1 MRTLALFAVPA
12 VLIFTLSVRSQE
24 NARASVS
31 QTSASTAAAMTPEQ
45 TAEMRADILMA
56 RKEYAAA
63 IDVYLSIAHDRKLP
77 VEEHKSFFGRLFGS
91 LGSDEPKENAQE
103 RHHDSILL
111 NKLGVAYQELGGNDA
126 AESYYKRAE
135 AADKT
140 FATPVN
146 NLGTLEYGL
155 HHYSKS
161 VNYYKRALR
170 MGASEA
176 TVYSNLGY
184 AYYSAKKYELAMD
197 SFNKALA
204 IDPTIFD
211 NHSGAG
217 GSIMQQRSAPDPG
230 TLNFFL
236 AKAYARLGDAEHA
249 AHYLKLARDYGYKDM
264 PSVSKD
270 KDFATVIKDPRV
282 QDVLH
287 NRPSF
292 TDTDSKSVAN

>member
-1 MRTLALFAVPA
+1 MRNLALFAVPA
-12 VLIFTLSVRSQE
+12 VLIFTLSVHSQE
-24 NARASVS
+24 NAGASVN
-31 QTSASTAAAMTPEQ
+31 QTSASTAPAMTPAQ
-45 TAEMRADILMA
+45 NAEMRADILMA

-63 IDVYLSIAHDRKLP
+63 IDAYLSIARDRKLS
-77 VEEHKSFFGRLFGS
+77 VEEHRGFFARLFG
-91 LGSDEPKENAQE
+91 GSGEPKGDTQE
-103 RHHDSILL
+103 RHGDAVLF

-140 FATPVN
+140 FSTPVN

-170 MGASEA
+170 MGAAQA

-184 AYYSAKKYELAMD
+184 AYYASKKYDLAMD
-197 SFNKALA
+197 SFGKALA

-211 NHSGAG
+211 NHSGSG
-217 GSIMQQRSAPDPG
+217 GSIMQQRSAPDPA

-236 AKAYARLGDAEHA
+236 AKAYARLGDAERA
-249 AHYLKLARDYGYKDM
+249 AHYLKLARDYGYKDI
-264 PSVSKD
+264 PSVNKD
-270 KDFATVIKDPRV
+270 KDFATVIKDPRI
-282 QDVLH
+282 QDVLQ

-292 TDTDSKSVAN
+292 DADSKPVAN

>member
-1 MRTLALFAVPA
+1 MRNLALFAVPA
-12 VLIFTLSVRSQE
+12 VLIFTLSAHSQE

-31 QTSASTAAAMTPEQ
+31 QTSASAPPAMTAEQ
-45 TAEMRADILMA
+45 NLEMHADILMA

-63 IDVYLSIAHDRKLP
+63 IDAYLSIARQRKLP
-77 VEEHKSFFGRLFGS
+77 TEEHKGFFGRLFSGS
-91 LGSDEPKENAQE
+91 GEPKGDATRRRNDAV
-103 RHHDSILL
+103 LF
-111 NKLGVAYQELGGNDA
+111 NKLGVAYQELGGNDS

-184 AYYSAKKYELAMD
+184 AYYSGKKYELAMD

-211 NHSGAG
+211 NHSGSG

-236 AKAYARLGDAEHA
+236 AKAYARLGDAEHT

-292 TDTDSKSVAN
+292 SDADSKPVAN

>member
-1 MRTLALFAVPA
+1 MRNLALFAVPA
-12 VLIFTLSVRSQE
+12 VLIFTLSVHSQE
-24 NARASVS
+24 SRGASVS
-31 QTSASTAAAMTPEQ
+31 ETSSTAPAMTPEQ

-63 IDVYLSIAHDRKLP
+63 IDVYLSIARDRKLP
-77 VEEHKSFFGRLFGS
+77 AEEHKGFFGRLFAGS
-91 LGSDEPKENAQE
+91 GEPKGDAQD
-103 RHHDSILL
+103 RHHDAVLL

-184 AYYSAKKYELAMD
+184 SYYSAKKYDLAMD

-270 KDFATVIKDPRV
+270 KDFAAVIKDPRV

-292 TDTDSKSVAN
+292 TDADSKPVAN

>member
-1 MRTLALFAVPA
+1 MRNLALFAVPA
-12 VLIFTLSVRSQE
+12 VLIFTLSTHSQE

-31 QTSASTAAAMTPEQ
+31 QTSASAAPAMTAEQ
-45 TAEMRADILMA
+45 TAEMHADILMA

-63 IDVYLSIAHDRKLP
+63 IDAYLSIARDRKLP
-77 VEEHKSFFGRLFGS
+77 TEEHKGFFGRLFSGS
-91 LGSDEPKENAQE
+91 GEPKSDAAQ
-103 RHHDSILL
+103 RRNDAVLF

-211 NHSGAG
+211 NHSGSG

-292 TDTDSKSVAN
+292 TDADSKPVAN

>member
-1 MRTLALFAVPA
+1 MRHLALFTVPA
-12 VLIFTLSVRSQE
+12 VLIFTLSVHSQE
-24 NARASVS
+24 NAAASA
-31 QTSASTAAAMTPEQ
+31 TKMAASTAPAMTPEQ
-45 TAEMRADILMA
+45 TAEMHADILMA

-63 IDVYLSIAHDRKLP
+63 IDVYLSIAQERKLP
-77 VEEHKSFFGRLFGS
+77 AEEHKSFFARLFG
-91 LGSDEPKENAQE
+91 GSDEPKADAAG
-103 RHHDSILL
+103 RHRDAVLL

-184 AYYSAKKYELAMD
+184 AYYSSKKYNLAME
-197 SFNKALA
+197 SFDKALA

-211 NHSGAG
+211 NHSGGG

-264 PSVSKD
+264 LSVSKD
-270 KDFATVIKDPRV
+270 KDFAAVIEDPRV
-282 QDVLH
+282 QNVLH
-287 NRPSF
+287 NSPSF
-292 TDTDSKSVAN
+292 TDAASKAVAN